1 MASSVPEKRTQSS
14 PGRHRA
20 LLPKAPPL
28 VPPGGG
34 VKAQRPAESSS
45 AAALSNGPPPPL
57 PSGKK
62 PSAEGAT
69 DAQKSSGPPPP
80 LPSNKPKL
88 VTEPTEEMDVGSADD
103 MPTAASESPPVPKK
117 VKHAVVGPED
127 GDSVVSPR
135 KGPPPPLPAK
145 EKPSKPQPTT
155 PPETRA
161 NEAANGSELS
171 PSTPTKKQPPA
182 VLTAV
187 EPVGGGPSPKLAP
200 VPEKVK
206 HAVVGPEDGD
216 SVVSPRKGPPPPLP
230 AKEKPSKPQPTTP
243 PETRANEAANGSE
256 LSPSTPTKKQPPAV
270 LTAVEP
276 VGGGP
281 SPKLAPKP
289 NTSTYKSRLSPSTA
303 PKRQSEEQTPSLS
316 PMSKRKADQPLP
328 KPRHR
333 VYTAEDNSLLPQQ
346 EQATLAKPVPKPRTR
361 SSSGS
366 RSDDVSPRPTSP
378 AGKPEED
385 TSKATSVET
394 VEDNK
399 PTTPTVATPLQL
411 ADEAEKDKPPTPT
424 SPSTPAAMADKT
436 QSSSPASTTA
446 LAPTSPAEAI
456 EMNPSAVQPAVKGPI
471 IDTPEPTPQAEV
483 PKDAEQDGTSDS
495 KKDNGPQKQPPM
507 DEEVSK
513 APPTITTAAPPT
525 PQEAATSEGLEVQA
539 SHPPLQEAEQGK
551 QLEEPNASRDN
562 EVYELAED
570 ARNPSSVI
578 GVVDATGK
586 KAEQIPQSPVSQ
598 LPPPTNATTDATA
611 AQPSKPKV
619 EASEQ
624 YEPFEMSSSSNI
636 ASTPSTSQPSSSVEA
651 GDDRYEPLELP
662 SEQEKT
668 QRSPVSVEIC
678 ESAYGLVDVSGN
690 NESKGEGD
698 EDDETYANEGSE
710 QGQDDSDDSDDVYEA
725 MVVPEDD
732 LMGIG
737 YVKMKPGAPAPVN
750 ILSTPPRRVR
760 SDQGYD
766 NARLRSSPYTGRDVK
781 GSVMALPRDRESSRS
796 RSGHSSTSTEVSWL
810 SWILCW
816 DTCNHVYRYR
826 RD

>member
-1 MASSVPEKRTQSS
+1 MPASVPEKRTQSS

-34 VKAQRPAESSS
+34 VKAQRPAEGSSTAS
-45 AAALSNGPPPPL
+45 LSNGPPPPL

-88 VTEPTEEMDVGSADD
+88 VTEPTEELDVGSADD
-103 MPTAASESPPVPKK
+103 VPAAANGSPPVPEKL
-117 VKHAVVGPED
+117 KHAVVGPED
-127 GDSVVSPR
+127 GDSVVTPR

-145 EKPSKPQPTT
+145 EKPQPTT

-182 VLTAV
+182 ALTA
-187 EPVGGGPSPKLAP
+187 L
-200 VPEKVK
+200 
-206 HAVVGPEDGD
+206 
-216 SVVSPRKGPPPPLP
+216 
-230 AKEKPSKPQPTTP
+230 
-243 PETRANEAANGSE
+243 
-256 LSPSTPTKKQPPAV
+256 
-270 LTAVEP
+270 EP

-289 NTSTYKSRLSPSTA
+289 TSSAYKTRLSPSTT
-303 PKRQSEEQTPSLS
+303 PKRQSNEQTPSLS

-333 VYTAEDNSLLPQQ
+333 VSTAEDNSSLPQHQ
-346 EQATLAKPVPKPRTR
+346 QATLAKPVPKPRIR

-366 RSDDVSPRPTSP
+366 RSDDVSPRPTTP

-385 TSKATSVET
+385 TSKATSAET
-394 VEDNK
+394 VENDK
-399 PTTPTVATPLQL
+399 PTTPTVVTPLQL
-411 ADEAEKDKPPTPT
+411 ADEAEKDKPSTPT
-424 SPSTPAAMADKT
+424 SPSTPAAMTDKI
-436 QSSSPASTTA
+436 QSSTPAPTTA
-446 LAPTSPAEAI
+446 PDATSPAEAI
-456 EMNPSAVQPAVKGPI
+456 EVNPSAVQPALKDPI
-471 IDTPEPTPQAEV
+471 IDAPETTPQAEV
-483 PKDAEQDGTSDS
+483 PKDAKQDGTSDS
-495 KKDNGPQKQPPM
+495 KKDNRPPKQPPM
-507 DEEVSK
+507 DEEVGK
-513 APPTITTAAPPT
+513 GPPTITTAAPPTAAPPT
-525 PQEAATSEGLEVQA
+525 PQEAATSEGLEVPA
-539 SHPPLQEAEQGK
+539 SHPPLQEAER
-551 QLEEPNASRDN
+551 LEEPNASRDN
-562 EVYELAED
+562 AVYELAPD
-570 ARNPSSVI
+570 ARIPSSMI

-586 KAEQIPQSPVSQ
+586 KAEQFPQSPVTQ
-598 LPPPTNATTDATA
+598 LPPTDATTNATA
-611 AQPSKPKV
+611 AQPGEPKV
-619 EASEQ
+619 EASELC
-624 YEPFEMSSSSNI
+624 EPFEMSSPSNI
-636 ASTPSTSQPSSSVEA
+636 ASAPTTSQSSNPVEA

-668 QRSPVSVEIC
+668 QRSSVSVEIC

-690 NESKGEGD
+690 NESMGEGD

-710 QGQDDSDDSDDVYEA
+710 QGKDDSDDSDDVYEA

-760 SDQGYD
+760 PDQGYD
-766 NARLRSSPYTGRDVK
+766 NARLRSTPYSGRDVK
-781 GSVMALPRDRESSRS
+781 GSVVTFPRDRESSRS

-810 SWILCW
+810 SWSLCW
-816 DTCNHVYRYR
+816 GTCMHVFCYC